1 MNYIKKLGFN
11 LLVLGCEIMA
21 VLSVI
26 AIFNHW
32 WSPIVSV
39 LSVVVWV
46 AGTILLLNYGRGRI
60 RGRPTLIATTVALV
74 GIIILSAFAGVQPLA
89 SIKDNAINTIKE
101 GVESTPIAP
110 KPNPS
115 LIGKWQEVK
124 DNKVSILS
132 PTIHF
137 LNNGTVILDDG
148 YTILTGSYKK
158 LTDEY
163 VRLNVETS
171 FFGIPFES
179 MDTIKYQIKNNRLIV
194 RVGSGVKI
202 YQRVEDW

>member
-32 WSPIVSV
+32 WSPVISV
-39 LSVVVWV
+39 LSVIVWI

-60 RGRPTLIATTVALV
+60 RGRPTLTATTVALV
-74 GIIILSAFAGVQPLA
+74 GVIILSAFAGVQPLA
-89 SIKDNAINTIKE
+89 SIKDNAINAIQKGAETIP
-101 GVESTPIAP
+101 TAP
-110 KPNPS
+110 RPNPS

-132 PTIHF
+132 PSILF

-148 YTILTGSYKK
+148 HTILTGSYKK
-158 LTDEY
+158 LTNEY
-163 VRLNVETS
+163 VQMNLETS
-171 FFGIPFES
+171 FFGIPITS
-179 MDTIKYQIKNNRLIV
+179 MDTIKYQIKNNRLTI
-194 RVGSGVKI
+194 RVGSSVRT
-202 YQRVEDW
+202 YQRIEDW